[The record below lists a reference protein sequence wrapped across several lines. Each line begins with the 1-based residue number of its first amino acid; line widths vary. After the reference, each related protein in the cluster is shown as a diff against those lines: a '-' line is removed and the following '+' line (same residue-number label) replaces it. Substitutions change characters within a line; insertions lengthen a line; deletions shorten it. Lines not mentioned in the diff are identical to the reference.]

1 MGRQVNEREI
11 VLAVLMEITENG
23 AYSHKILGEVLSK
36 YQYLEKKER
45 AFITRVTEGT
55 LEHLIEIDY
64 ILDQFSKVKVK
75 KMKPVI
81 RNILRSGVYQ
91 FKIYGQQYR
100 SCGVQRGSQTGSKKR
115 LFRIKGVCERSAAE
129 CGKRTGYIGLSAG
142 RN

>member
-91 FKIYGQQYR
+91 
-100 SCGVQRGSQTGSKKR
+100 
-115 LFRIKGVCERSAAE
+115 
-129 CGKRTGYIGLSAG
+129 LSLIHISEPT
-142 RN
+142 RP

>member
-45 AFITRVTEGT
+45 AFITRVTGDPQY
-55 LEHLIEIDY
+55 L
-64 ILDQFSKVKVK
+64 K
-75 KMKPVI
+75 KRSLPV
-81 RNILRSGVYQ
+81 
-91 FKIYGQQYR
+91 KIYGQR
-100 SCGVQRGSQTGSKKR
+100 TGSCGVQRGSQTGSKKR